1 MFLKALGKLKHFA
14 HAKHLLLISSMSLI
28 RCVYNV
34 IVSKIFLGK
43 DTTLVKSKFDCA
55 NS

>member
-14 HAKHLLLISSMSLI
+14 HAKHLLLLPSMSLI
-28 RCVYNV
+28 RCVYI
-34 IVSKIFLGK
+34 IVPKIFLGK

-55 NS
+55 NP